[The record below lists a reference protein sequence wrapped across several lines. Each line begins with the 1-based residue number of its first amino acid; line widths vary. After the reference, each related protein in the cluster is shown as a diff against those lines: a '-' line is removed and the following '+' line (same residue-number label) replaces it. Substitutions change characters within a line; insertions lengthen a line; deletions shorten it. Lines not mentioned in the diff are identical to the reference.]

1 MFSFNFHPMVLDLQ
15 FTSSEPL
22 MMLSDLGDYQHWDAW
37 SGLLV
42 LWLLVGLGQWEV
54 LAGDVR
60 LGGERYRCFLFWVFY
75 WGALYM
81 LFCLRPQLL
90 YCNNPFFCWVTV
102 MTFSPWLYQP
112 KKGSGVM
119 FLLAP
124 GYYMSL
130 MCPLN
135 LNPACTFV
143 LVSSFG
149 FLQSLFMGA
158 PPVPSHT
165 WTVSQ
170 FLFWE
175 LIPPSFVLLV

>member
-1 MFSFNFHPMVLDLQ
+1 MTWEITNIGMH
-15 FTSSEPL
+15 
-22 MMLSDLGDYQHWDAW
+22 DLGSLSSDF
-37 SGLLV
+37 LLV
-42 LWLLVGLGQWEV
+42 WANGRYWQEMWDWEGKDIGV
-54 LAGDVR
+54 
-60 LGGERYRCFLFWVFY
+60 FLFWVFY

-81 LFCLRPQLL
+81 LLCLRPQLL

-149 FLQSLFMGA
+149 FLQSLFMRA

-170 FLFWE
+170 FLYWE